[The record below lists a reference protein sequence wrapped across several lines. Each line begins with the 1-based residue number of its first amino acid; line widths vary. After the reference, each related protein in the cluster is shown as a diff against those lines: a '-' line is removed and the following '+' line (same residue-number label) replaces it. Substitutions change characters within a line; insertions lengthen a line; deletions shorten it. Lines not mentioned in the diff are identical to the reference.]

1 MMSGRPDADKTTA
14 AFAADEYREHYLWI
28 DHLDQKQK
36 RASAFLIMLIGLL
49 YAGEEGNLP
58 LINNHSTR
66 IKNQARQMNQRGNT
80 IL

>member
-1 MMSGRPDADKTTA
+1 MRNKTTA

-36 RASAFLIMLIGLL
+36 RASAFLLIMLIGLL

-58 LINNHSTR
+58 LIN
-66 IKNQARQMNQRGNT
+66 
-80 IL
+80 

>member
-1 MMSGRPDADKTTA
+1 MRNKTTA

-28 DHLDQKQK
+28 NHLDQKQK

-49 YAGEEGNLP
+49 YAGEEGNFP
-58 LINNHSTR
+58 LTNSHSTR